1 MSRMSRPVKA
11 TPLCASLDLENNEV
25 RNLYDRLPFRSTVL
39 TSIVTVCNRFSFGL
53 RLVDYLLV
61 ENSGS

>member
-39 TSIVTVCNRFSFGL
+39 TSIVTACNRFSFGL
-53 RLVDYLLV
+53 A
-61 ENSGS
+61 